1 MANGRTGC
9 DTPRTLLVQVAV
21 DAGVTPVAAALA
33 WVGAQAGVTSVLIGA
48 RRLDQLKANLD
59 AVDVRLSPQQ
69 TARPDEVSEPV
80 LNFPAANNRV
90 VAPTLAFAGATVDG
104 RPSSVSPRLQSS
116 QARY

>member
-1 MANGRTGC
+1 M
-9 DTPRTLLVQVAV
+9 
-21 DAGVTPVAAALA
+21 
-33 WVGAQAGVTSVLIGA
+33 LIGA

-69 TARPDEVSEPV
+69 TARLDEVSEPL

-104 RPSSVSPRLQSS
+104 RPTTVSPLLGSS
-116 QARY
+116 DVRY